1 MRTLYLKK
9 DEDRRVRAGH
19 LWVFSNEVDLARSPL
34 KDFEPGEIAR
44 LVAQGGKPLGAVAV
58 NPQALICGR
67 VYSRD
72 PWARLD
78 SDLLRTRLAE
88 ALALRERLY
97 DRPFYRLVFSEG
109 DFLPG
114 LIVDRF
120 GDFLVLQATT
130 AAMDRQIDTVARLL
144 TEMLAPSAILL
155 KNDASSRELEGLP
168 REVRVLAGTVPERG
182 EVEEGG
188 QTFAFPATGGQ
199 KTGWF
204 FDLRDNRL
212 ALTAFARPGMRVLD
226 AFSYVGALG
235 AAAAARGAEV
245 TCLDSSETALSFARD
260 NARARGADLAVLRGD
275 ALDLL
280 AGLAAEGRTFD
291 LVSVDPPAFIKRKK
305 DARNGLAAYQRVN
318 KLAVQLTAPGGL
330 LLTCSCSQHLS
341 REDLRKTLARAAS
354 EAGRRVQILRQGHQ
368 GADHPVHPAMPETD
382 YLKAFLARVL

>member
-34 KDFEPGEIAR
+34 KDFEPGECAR

-67 VYSRD
+67 LYSRD
-72 PWARLD
+72 PWVRLD
-78 SDLLRTRLAE
+78 ADLLRPRLAE

-97 DRPFYRLVFSEG
+97 DRPFYRLAFSEG

-120 GDFLVLQATT
+120 GDLLVLQATT
-130 AAMDRQIDTVARLL
+130 AAMDRQTDTVASLL
-144 TEMLAPSAILL
+144 TEMLSPSAILL

-168 REVRVLAGTVPERG
+168 REVRVLAGTVPEKG
-182 EVEEGG
+182 VVEEGG
-188 QTFAFPATGGQ
+188 RTFAFPASGGQ

-204 FDLRDNRL
+204 FDMRDNRL
-212 ALTAFARPGMRVLD
+212 ALAGFARLGMRVLD

-245 TCLDSSETALSFARD
+245 TCLDSSEPALSFARD
-260 NARARGADLAVLRGD
+260 NARANGADLAVLRGD

-280 AGLAAEGRTFD
+280 AGLADEGRTFD
-291 LVSVDPPAFIKRKK
+291 LVSIDPPAFIKRKK
-305 DARNGLAAYQRVN
+305 DAKNGLAAYQRVN
-318 KLAVQLTAPGGL
+318 RLAVQLTAPGGL

-341 REDLRKTLARAAS
+341 REDLRKVLARAGA